1 MSTVKSHSWRTDIVG
16 LRAFSVLAV
25 MLYHIWPDQ
34 FAAGYLGVDVFFV
47 ISGFVITSLLIGMHA
62 EKGKIQYIQFFKKRI
77 LRLFP
82 SFLVVAFLTIFFS
95 FLLFPPAYLHEA
107 GLELILPHYQFRTSI
122 FYSQQTTLIMMQ
134 YRRFFF
140 ILGRFRLKNNFIFF
154 GLFYWPSSSN

>member
-47 ISGFVITSLLIGMHA
+47 ISGFVITSSSLGCMLKK
-62 EKGKIQYIQFFKKRI
+62 EKFNTSIFQEKNITTFPQFSCGS
-77 LRLFP
+77 LF
-82 SFLVVAFLTIFFS
+82 TIFFS

-107 GLELILPHYQFRTSI
+107 GLELILPRYQFRTSI
-122 FYSQQTTLIMMQ
+122 FIHNKL
-134 YRRFFF
+134 
-140 ILGRFRLKNNFIFF
+140 L
-154 GLFYWPSSSN
+154 